1 MNIIK
6 FVSVALWSM
15 CMFFLSCKKE
25 NPSLNETPATVEI
38 FVCNSKGEPLENK
51 AVGLYDE
58 NRYKDFQKDHT
69 VKPMAEVTTNQKGIA
84 HFVLENRPWFVKGT
98 SVSLIFVVQELQDAS
113 NYKWWSKG
121 GTVTLGKAHS
131 FKIEVVYQD
140 STGGDEMTEEK
151 PGEGAGENAE
161 SPFVI
166 ENGILTGIKD
176 ASLTH
181 VVLPTEVKSIA
192 SKAFWE
198 SDIESLVLNEGLES
212 IGSQAF
218 SRSSKLT
225 SVIYPASLKEIGT
238 HAFED
243 CVALNEID
251 LSKTN
256 LREISSNAF
265 RETGLKKVALPASL
279 KKIGSQA
286 FLGTHLEEV
295 VFSSELQ
302 EIDDEAFRG
311 VVELTSVTLPNNI
324 QRIGYQAFSDCALL
338 SKVAYAGEMRT
349 ANCIVKIGA
358 FQNCTSLTSFAFPQS
373 LSEVQ
378 GWTFVGCGKLKE
390 ITLPKSV
397 KKVGDQALRT
407 NFTVETI
414 IFEGEEAPELTG
426 NPFPF
431 KENILK
437 IMVPSGKSETYKAKW
452 ASYESYHSKIEE
464 KF

>member
-15 CMFFLSCKKE
+15 CMLFLSCKKE
-25 NPSLNETPATVEI
+25 NPSLSETPATVEI

-51 AVGLYDE
+51 TVGLYDE
-58 NRYKDFQKDHT
+58 SRYTDFQKDHA
-69 VKPMAEVTTNQKGIA
+69 VKPMAEVITNQKGIA
-84 HFVLENRPWFVKGT
+84 HFVLESRPWFVKGI
-98 SVSLIFVVQELQDAS
+98 SAELMFVVQELQDAS
-113 NYKWWSKG
+113 NYKWWSRG

-131 FKIEVVYQD
+131 FKIEVVFQD
-140 STGGDEMTEEK
+140 GTGGDETTEEK
-151 PGEGAGENAE
+151 PGEDAGENVE

-176 ASLTH
+176 PSLTQ
-181 VVLPTEVKSIA
+181 VVLPAEVKSIA
-192 SKAFWE
+192 SGAFWN
-198 SDIESLVLNEGLES
+198 SHIESLVLNEGLEA
-212 IGSQAF
+212 IELQAF
-218 SRSSKLT
+218 SGSQKLA
-225 SVIYPASLKEIGT
+225 SVV
-238 HAFED
+238 F
-243 CVALNEID
+243 
-251 LSKTN
+251 
-256 LREISSNAF
+256 
-265 RETGLKKVALPASL
+265 PASL

-295 VFSSELQ
+295 VFSAELQ

-311 VVELTSVTLPNNI
+311 VAELTSVTLSNNM
-324 QRIGYQAFSDCALL
+324 QRIGYQAFSDCEQLT
-338 SKVAYAGEMRT
+338 KVAYVGEMKT
-349 ANCIVKIGA
+349 ADCMVEIGA

-378 GWTFVGCGKLKE
+378 GWTFVGCRKLKE

-407 NFTVETI
+407 NSTVETI
-414 IFEGEEAPELTG
+414 TFEGEEAPELTG

-437 IMVPSGKSETYKAKW
+437 IVVPSGKSEAYKAKW
-452 ASYESYHSKIEE
+452 GSYEGYHSKIEE
-464 KF
+464 KS